1 LIEQAML
8 DAKVTNGEL
17 NEILRSLE
25 ASKEAGEKTSAVESN
40 QEIRLGGGLVS
51 YRRHGIDRS

>member
-1 LIEQAML
+1 ML